1 MAKDQNSSFRGC
13 SLRQLSWTCRQ
24 SWVHVL
30 EGPFGFLERHG
41 GGGGRTGESQHA
53 RTLVSLC
60 AFIVLRF
67 LSGSWHL
74 GHMVSLVQK
83 GQLEQEG
90 KVIVLLLR
98 TFVQNQLWQ
107 ESGRQ
112 DTLHHL

>member
-1 MAKDQNSSFRGC
+1 
-13 SLRQLSWTCRQ
+13 
-24 SWVHVL
+24 
-30 EGPFGFLERHG
+30 
-41 GGGGRTGESQHA
+41 
-53 RTLVSLC
+53 
-60 AFIVLRF
+60 
-67 LSGSWHL
+67 
-74 GHMVSLVQK
+74 MVSLVQK